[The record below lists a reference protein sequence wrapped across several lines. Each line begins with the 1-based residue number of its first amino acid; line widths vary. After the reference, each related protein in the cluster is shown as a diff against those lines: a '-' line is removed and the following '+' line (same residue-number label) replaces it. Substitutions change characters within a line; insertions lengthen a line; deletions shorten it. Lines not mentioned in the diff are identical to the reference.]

1 METAFQVDVDIV
13 SDRDLYLSD
22 TPSREGEVGR
32 VLLADRI
39 PGVATD
45 AQPFAG
51 ERKLTRLGTPWL
63 LSDCGVVDVQGRGAD
78 RLIVRTDTLLGEL
91 DSKDVRPRPYLLR

>member
-1 METAFQVDVDIV
+1 MEIAFQVDVDIV
-13 SDRDLYLSD
+13 SDRNLYLSD
-22 TPSREGEVGR
+22 APPCEGEVGR

-63 LSDCGVVDVQGRGAD
+63 LGDCGVIDVQCRGAD
-78 RLIVRTDTLLGEL
+78 RLTV
-91 DSKDVRPRPYLLR
+91 